1 MPRFENNIMG
11 LVPKQDWLDIPF
23 VVNRPDANP
32 VDTLLGDIKTDNLVA
47 YWETV
52 AAEYQ
57 IPLMAQFHGFDTET
71 QKTFR
76 APVDT
81 KNIEKG
87 LIKVKLDTSERMR
100 TLLRSGVQKEN
111 LYDYVIKDGIRL
123 AEQVITRSK
132 VAKNELMASGK
143 VTIKENNLDLTVDYG
158 VPDSQK
164 NIIIDFGLGASAPL
178 DEQMETLIQNAR
190 DAGVV
195 LNGVMLSRAM
205 LTKFRKNS
213 AMQKAINGSANDS
226 LIAGAALR
234 AFFTEEYG
242 ISNVVINDATY
253 GVQDGVDAEGKPKIK
268 AVRYFPANGLTFFGT
283 PNGGTKL
290 GDGLWGDPP
299 EADSAEI
306 ADSTAETS
314 EESPYVYIDQWFED
328 DPKVLWTKAS
338 TLFMPILYNPNSL
351 WIASGAETTGT

>member
-32 VDTLLGDIKTDNLVA
+32 IDTLFGDVHTENLVA
-47 YWETV
+47 YWESI

-76 APVDT
+76 VPVDT
-81 KNIEKG
+81 QNIEKG

-100 TLLRSGVQKEN
+100 ALLRSGVQNEAM
-111 LYDYVIKDGIRL
+111 YDYVVNDGIRL
-123 AEQVITRSK
+123 AEQVITRTK
-132 VAKNELMASGK
+132 VAKNELMATGK
-143 VTIKENNLDLTVDYG
+143 VTIKENNLDLNVDYG
-158 VPDSQK
+158 VPDAQK
-164 NIIIDFGLGASAPL
+164 NLIIDFGAGAAAPVDVQL
-178 DEQMETLIQNAR
+178 ETLIQNAR

-195 LNGVMLSRAM
+195 LNGLMLSRAM
-205 LTKFRKNS
+205 LTKFRKNA
-213 AMQKAINGSANDS
+213 AMQKAINGSTNDS
-226 LIAGAALR
+226 LIAAAALR

-242 ISNVVINDATY
+242 ISNIVINDATY
-253 GVQDGVDAEGKPKIK
+253 GVPDGVDANGRPKVK

-283 PNGGTKL
+283 PNGGSKL

-299 EADSAEI
+299 EADSGEI
-306 ADSTAETS
+306 AKSTAETS
-314 EESPYVYIDQWFED
+314 EESPYVYIDQWFEN

-351 WIASGAETTGT
+351 WIASGAETTGA

>member
-32 VDTLLGDIKTDNLVA
+32 VDTLFGDVRTDNLVA
-47 YWETV
+47 YWESV

-57 IPLMAQFHGFDTET
+57 VPLMAQFHAFDTEA

-76 APVDT
+76 IPVDT
-81 KNIEKG
+81 HNIEKG
-87 LIKVKLDTSERMR
+87 LIKVKIDTSERMR
-100 TLLRSGVQKEN
+100 AWLRSGVKNESM
-111 LYDYVIKDGIRL
+111 YDYVVNDGIRL
-123 AEQVITRSK
+123 AEQVITRTK
-132 VAKNELMASGK
+132 VAKNELMATGQ
-143 VTIKENNLDLTVDYG
+143 VTIKENNLNLIVDYG
-158 VPDSQK
+158 VPAAQK
-164 NIIIDFGLGASAPL
+164 NLTIDFGAGASAPVDVQL
-178 DEQMETLIQNAR
+178 ETLVQNAR

-195 LNGVMLSRAM
+195 LNGLMTSRAM
-205 LTKFRKNS
+205 LTKFRKN
-213 AMQKAINGSANDS
+213 AALQKAINGSTNDS

-234 AFFTEEYG
+234 AFFAEEYG
-242 ISNVVINDATY
+242 ISNIVINDVTY
-253 GVQDGVDAEGKPKIK
+253 GVADGVDANGRPKVK
-268 AVRYFPANGLTFFGT
+268 AERYFPANGLTFYGT
-283 PNGGTKL
+283 PNGGAKL

-306 ADSTAETS
+306 AKSTAETS

-338 TLFMPILYNPNSL
+338 ALNMPILYNPNSL
-351 WIASGAETTGT
+351 WIASGADTLGA